1 MTHDE
6 MEARLKI
13 LEQHQDAYYSLF
25 LLLINLS
32 LAGDAKNRTSVADGI
47 QNILQHPDVLGA
59 RHSPLLLQL
68 LQSVRSPLLL
78 EPDESL
84 KSRFAES
91 PLKIV
96 P

>member
-6 MEARLKI
+6 MAARILS
-13 LEQHQDAYYSLF
+13 LEQMQEAYYNLF

-32 LAGDAKNRTSVADGI
+32 LAGDAKNRAGVADGI

-59 RHSPLLLQL
+59 QNSPLLLQL
-68 LQSVRSPLLL
+68 LQAVRSPLVLA
-78 EPDESL
+78 PDAAL
-84 KSRFAES
+84 QARFAES
-91 PLKIV
+91 PLKVV